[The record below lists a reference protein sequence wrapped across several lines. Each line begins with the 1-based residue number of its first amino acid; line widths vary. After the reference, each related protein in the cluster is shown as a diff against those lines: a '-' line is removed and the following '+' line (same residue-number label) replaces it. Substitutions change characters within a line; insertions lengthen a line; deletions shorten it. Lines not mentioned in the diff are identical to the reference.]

1 MEFVIQAA
9 PGNAEGGSRTRV
21 YSSRPTTQPGGAW
34 ARRPRSLIRGTRPSL
49 AVVRHHDL
57 VVIGSGSGNSIVDE
71 RFVDLDV
78 AIVEHGVFGGTC
90 LNVGCIPTKM
100 YVYPADIAQ
109 HIRHAD
115 RYGIDATLDK
125 VRWRDIRDRI
135 FGRIDPISSGGHAYR
150 AHGVPNVT
158 LYDGHARFTGPKQL
172 TVEGV
177 ADLTADRIVIAT
189 GSRPAIPPSVRGV
202 PYHTSD
208 TIMRI
213 DDVPEHLVILG
224 CGYIAA
230 EFAHVFSAFGAR
242 VSMIGRS
249 GLMLRGHDET
259 VAERFTGLAYERW
272 DVHLGSAVT
281 NATHDASGVTLTL
294 EDASTVHG
302 DLLLVAAGRIPNGDV
317 LDLEKAGIDAARDGR
332 VLVDDQQR
340 TSAPGIYALGDASS
354 PFQLK
359 HVANHEARVVAHNLL
374 HPLSPRHADHRFVPS
389 AVFTDPQ
396 IASVGRTEAQCRA
409 AGIDYVVKIQDYAG
423 VAYGWAMEDTTGFC
437 KVIAERGSGGLLG
450 AHVMGPQA
458 ATVIQPLIQAM
469 SFGLDARAMATGQY
483 WIHPGLPEVV
493 ENALLGLNL

>member
-1 MEFVIQAA
+1 VFSQ
-9 PGNAEGGSRTRV
+9 RV
-21 YSSRPTTQPGGAW
+21 
-34 ARRPRSLIRGTRPSL
+34 SLE
-49 AVVRHHDL
+49 VVRHHDL
-57 VVIGSGSGNSIVDE
+57 VVIGSGSGNTIVDE
-71 RFVDLDV
+71 RFADLDV
-78 AIVEHGVFGGTC
+78 AIIEHGVFGGTC

-109 HIRHAD
+109 HIRHAE
-115 RYGIDATLDK
+115 RFGIDATLDK

-135 FGRIDPISSGGHAYR
+135 FGRIDPISVAGHAYR
-150 AHGVPNVT
+150 AHRSPNVT

-189 GSRPAIPPSVRGV
+189 GSRPIVPEEVRGV

-213 DDVPEHLVILG
+213 DDVPEHLVIVG
-224 CGYIAA
+224 SGYIAA

-249 GLMLRGHDET
+249 ELMLRAQDET
-259 VAERFTGLAYERW
+259 VAERFTALANERW
-272 DVHLGSAVT
+272 DVHLGHAVT
-281 NATHDASGVTLTL
+281 AATHDATGFTLTL
-294 EDASTVHG
+294 DDASTVRG
-302 DLLLVAAGRIPNGDV
+302 DMLLVAAGRIPNGDL
-317 LDLEKAGIDAARDGR
+317 LDLEKAGVDADRDGR

-340 TSAPGIYALGDASS
+340 TSVKGIYALGDASS

-374 HPLSPRHADHRFVPS
+374 HPLSPRHTDHRFVPS

-396 IASVGRTEAQCRA
+396 IAKVGRTEAQCRA
-409 AGIDYVVKIQDYAG
+409 ADLDYVVKIQEYAG
-423 VAYGWAMEDTTGFC
+423 VAYGWAMENTTGFC
-437 KVIAERGSGGLLG
+437 KVIAERGTGRLLG

-483 WIHPGLPEVV
+483 WIHPALPEVV